1 MNPYVIPGLEEKQEY
16 INKLKPNV
24 YSGKQTGKEELRRI
38 YRKACIQFN
47 ISPDTE
53 HSSRKRKAC
62 MARHWT
68 VFIGKCK
75 GLTNHYVA
83 DYFGKDPSTA
93 QHSVKKVMNEIEVY
107 TRAKERFEYFINEES
122 LMTSIRNVTNSK
134 LKTWLYKFYKNY
146 QQENGLLASLQPT
159 TTQSQTLFEVKTML
173 KEIMLEKENLYQDI
187 LSARERQMVKNAI
200 KKLEDIT
207 NKNNTCESS
216 HIIL

>member
-16 INKLKPNV
+16 INKLRPCLK
-24 YSGKQTGKEELRRI
+24 SGSQVGRNDLRRI
-38 YRKACIQFN
+38 YRQACIHFN

-83 DYFGKDPSTA
+83 NYFCKDPSTA
-93 QHSVKKVMNEIEVY
+93 QHSVKKIINEIEVY
-107 TRAKERFEYFINEES
+107 TRAKETFEYFINEES
-122 LMTSIRNVTNSK
+122 LMTSIGDVKNSK
-134 LKTWLYKFYKNY
+134 LKTWLYQFYNNY
-146 QQENGLLASLQPT
+146 QQENGMLASLQPISIY
-159 TTQSQTLFEVKTML
+159 SQTLSEVKTML
-173 KEIMLEKENLYQDI
+173 KEIMKEKENIYQEV
-187 LSARERQMVKNAI
+187 LSARERHMVKTAI
-200 KKLEDIT
+200 KKIEDVT
-207 NKNNTCESS
+207 NDKNTGENS